1 MKQSIF
7 SFAIA
12 LLMTLSL
19 EAQTKQSIQQFKVK
33 ELNGK
38 IATTSNQSA
47 GTNWSNAITMFDNLV
62 ISGFSDWCF
71 PSINELQPMWSNIK
85 QGASASNC
93 NIGSFQDYY

>member
-1 MKQSIF
+1 
-7 SFAIA
+7 
-12 LLMTLSL
+12 
-19 EAQTKQSIQQFKVK
+19 
-33 ELNGK
+33 
-38 IATTSNQSA
+38 
-47 GTNWSNAITMFDNLV
+47 MFDNLV

>member
-19 EAQTKQSIQQFKVK
+19 EAQTKQSIHQFKVK

-47 GTNWSNAITMFDNLV
+47 GTN
-62 ISGFSDWCF
+62 
-71 PSINELQPMWSNIK
+71 
-85 QGASASNC
+85 
-93 NIGSFQDYY
+93 